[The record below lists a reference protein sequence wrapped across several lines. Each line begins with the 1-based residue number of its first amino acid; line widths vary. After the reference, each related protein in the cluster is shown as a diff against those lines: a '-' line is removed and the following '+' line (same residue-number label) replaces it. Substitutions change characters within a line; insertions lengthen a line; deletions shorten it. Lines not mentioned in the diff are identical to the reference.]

1 MNILAIAWKSLRQRA
16 LASSLTALSIALGI
30 MLMVAVLVINSLVED
45 AFTQKGTGFGLVVGG
60 KGNGN
65 LNLVLSAVY
74 RIGMPGE
81 PLPYRYY
88 EELKN
93 HDYVE
98 TAVPMSMG
106 DLTEEGQ
113 FPIVATI
120 PEYFSMG
127 YAPGKKFTLK
137 KGGRL
142 LGKYY
147 SSVIGSR
154 VAKKN
159 GWDVGSKFKLI
170 HGGMDD
176 HVHDEM
182 FEVVGVLGRTGT
194 ANDKTVFVDMEAFC
208 MLAGHEKPPEEAIDR
223 LRKFGYE
230 VTPEQEA
237 AIRKAAAEM
246 NHEGE
251 DQHVVEDGKPH
262 FHAVPN
268 DLKEVSFILVNTKD
282 IMGMPFLAS
291 DINEGVRAQAVNPIP
306 VMKRLLDNLVGNVRT
321 LLLCLTAMIVVVAGV
336 GIFVSIY
343 NSMNDRR
350 KEIAIMRAL
359 GAHRGTVFSIILGE
373 SLLLCVGGGILGF
386 LFGHGLVLIAS
397 PIVEAEAGLI
407 LNPWKFEPIELV
419 LFPVLILMA
428 TLVGFLP
435 GVTAYKTDVAESLA
449 E

>member
-1 MNILAIAWKSLRQRA
+1 MSILAIAWKSLRQRA
-16 LASSLTALSIALGI
+16 LASSLTALSIALGV
-30 MLMVAVLVINSLVED
+30 MLMVAVLIINGLVED
-45 AFTQKGTGFGLVVGG
+45 AFTQKGTGFGLVIGG
-60 KGNGN
+60 RGSGD
-65 LNLVLSAVY
+65 LNLVLNAVY
-74 RIGMPGE
+74 RIGTPGE

-88 EELKN
+88 EEIRN

-98 TAVPMSMG
+98 SAVPMAMG
-106 DLTEEGQ
+106 DLTEQGQ

-120 PEYFSMG
+120 PEYFSLG

-154 VAKKN
+154 VAKEN

-194 ANDKTVFVDMEAFC
+194 ANDKTVFVDMEAFY

-230 VTPEQEA
+230 VTAEQEA
-237 AIRKAAAEM
+237 AIRRAAAEM

-251 DQHVVEDGKPH
+251 EHVVEDGQPH
-262 FHAVPN
+262 YHAVPD

-282 IMGMPFLAS
+282 LMGMPFLAS

-306 VMKRLLDNLVGNVRT
+306 VMKRLLDNLVGNVKT
-321 LLLCLTAMIVVVAGV
+321 LLLCLTGLIVVVAGV

-373 SLLLCVGGGILGF
+373 SLLLCVGGGLLGL

-397 PIVEAEAGLI
+397 PIVESQAGLI
-407 LNPWKFEPIELV
+407 LNPWKFEPMELV
-419 LFPVLILMA
+419 LFPVLIVMA

-435 GVTAYKTDVAESLA
+435 GMTAYKTDVAQSLS

>member
-1 MNILAIAWKSLRQRA
+1 MNLLAIAWKSLRQRA

-60 KGNGN
+60 KGNGD

-154 VAKKN
+154 VAKEN

-230 VTPEQEA
+230 VTREQEET
-237 AIRKAAAEM
+237 IKIYDKGVKINPKEGVYDLLAEYRM
-246 NHEGE
+246 GDMLSPNI
-251 DQHVVEDGKPH
+251 QHVEALKLVVSYFAECIKSSKKPH
-262 FHAVPN
+262 NDAVAGLN
-268 DLKEVSFILVNTKD
+268 VVKLLE
-282 IMGMPFLAS
+282 AS
-291 DINEGVRAQAVNPIP
+291 DRSLKNQGAKI
-306 VMKRLLDNLVGNVRT
+306 RLD
-321 LLLCLTAMIVVVAGV
+321 
-336 GIFVSIY
+336 
-343 NSMNDRR
+343 
-350 KEIAIMRAL
+350 
-359 GAHRGTVFSIILGE
+359 
-373 SLLLCVGGGILGF
+373 
-386 LFGHGLVLIAS
+386 
-397 PIVEAEAGLI
+397 
-407 LNPWKFEPIELV
+407 
-419 LFPVLILMA
+419 
-428 TLVGFLP
+428 
-435 GVTAYKTDVAESLA
+435 
-449 E
+449 

>member
-1 MNILAIAWKSLRQRA
+1 MNLLAIAWKSLRQRA

-60 KGNGN
+60 KGNGD

-127 YAPGKKFTLK
+127 YAPGEKFTLK

-154 VAKKN
+154 VAKEN

-208 MLAGHEKPPEEAIDR
+208 MLAGHEKPPQEAIDR
-223 LRKFGYE
+223 LRKFGFE
-230 VTPEQEA
+230 VTPEQEV

-251 DQHVVEDGKPH
+251 EHVVEDGKPH

-343 NSMNDRR
+343 NSMADRR
-350 KEIAIMRAL
+350 HEIAVMRAL
-359 GAHRGTVFSIILGE
+359 GARRQTVFSIILTE
-373 SLLLCVGGGILGF
+373 SVVLCFAGGLLGLLL
-386 LFGHGLVLIAS
+386 GHGLVFATAPYMESQTGLLIDRFS
-397 PIVEAEAGLI
+397 
-407 LNPWKFEPIELV
+407 FETIELY
-419 LFPVLILMA
+419 LFPALAILA
-428 TLVGFLP
+428 SLVGFIP
-435 GVTAYKTDVAESLA
+435 GLTAYRTDVADAL
-449 E
+449 